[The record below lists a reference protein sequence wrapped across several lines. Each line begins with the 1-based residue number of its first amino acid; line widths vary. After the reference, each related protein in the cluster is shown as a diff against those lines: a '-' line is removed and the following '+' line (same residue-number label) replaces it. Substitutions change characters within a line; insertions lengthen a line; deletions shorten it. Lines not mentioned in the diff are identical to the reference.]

1 MAAVHKGD
9 EDGSEN
15 ECLIGTIVSLND
27 TFYHLKDV
35 FDKKEVYPLH
45 PTTGTL
51 CQPVQRA
58 RGGTIAKLACQVV
71 DPRFGRSHLT
81 D

>member
-27 TFYHLKDV
+27 TFYHLNDV
-35 FDKKEVYPLH
+35 FDKKELFPAPSNNRHIV
-45 PTTGTL
+45 PTSAASAGRDDSQACL
-51 CQPVQRA
+51 PI
-58 RGGTIAKLACQVV
+58 RGSVLWSKSLN
-71 DPRFGRSHLT
+71 
-81 D
+81 